1 MGEYSKS
8 IVTRYE
14 GISVFSG
21 YVRDCRHHL
30 IFGTGKREKAEE
42 DGLWIPLL
50 DREHNMG
57 RRAVEQ
63 IHENPAAEYL
73 SKMCGQLAF
82 EKEYYRR
89 KLFSADQDPARDAF
103 LVRYGESYL

>member
-1 MGEYSKS
+1 MGSRS

-14 GISVFSG
+14 GISIFSG
-21 YVRDCRHHL
+21 YSAECRHHL
-30 IFGTGKREKAEE
+30 IFGSGRREKAEE

-50 DREHNMG
+50 NREHTTAIW
-57 RRAVEQ
+57 AVDQ
-63 IHENPAAEYL
+63 IHENHAAECL

-82 EKEYYRR
+82 EKEFYRK

-103 LVRYGESYL
+103 MTRYGESYM

>member
-50 DREHNMG
+50 DKEHTMG
-57 RRAVEQ
+57 CIGER
-63 IHENPAAEYL
+63 IHGNSAAEYL
-73 SKMCGQLAF
+73 SKMCGQLAY
-82 EKEYYRR
+82 EKEYYRK
-89 KLFSADQDPARDAF
+89 KLFSSDQDPARDAF
-103 LVRYGESYL
+103 LIRYGESYL

>member
-1 MGEYSKS
+1 MGSVITK
-8 IVTRYE
+8 YE

-21 YVRDCRHHL
+21 DAAECRHHL
-30 IFGTGKREKAEE
+30 IFGRGERKLAEA

-50 DREHNMG
+50 NREHNMAQC
-57 RRAVEQ
+57 AVDQ
-63 IHENPAAEYL
+63 IHDNPPAEYL

-89 KLFSADQDPARDAF
+89 KLCEANEDPARDAF
-103 LVRYGESYL
+103 RERYGESYI